1 MKNGKIVV
9 DTITGKISLART
21 AQHCLRCHHLQLEL
35 NKLTKLL
42 MRVNEDNK
50 KYHQQ

>member
-9 DTITGKISLART
+9 DITTGKISLART
-21 AQHCLRCHHLQLEL
+21 AQHCPRCHHLQLEL
-35 NKLTKLL
+35 HKLTKQL
-42 MRVNEDNK
+42 MKVNEDNK